1 MILFL
6 VGLLVSI
13 LIGIRIIKLV
23 RMLFMKEFWIGV
35 VLQVLFVAGIM
46 MYIVPNFMQ
55 SFHSIAYQIFLVAF
69 SIIAWITLMNVSGSF
84 RLPILFVFSA
94 LTLGLVVFGI
104 GADVDADVDVD
115 TDADIDPDFDVAF
128 EEAALASEYMA
139 SGLEVSSGLEQMAS
153 INENFVFNSSYSSM
167 DLPSIDVQDIS
178 LTPENFQAVEPTES
192 KFDLHNINE
201 SEQAYPFHLIPDE
214 AVIFDHDLNNNE
226 SLDGFEN
233 DFDQDRVPDNI
244 DSNMDNDDLPD
255 SIDSDLDNDQM
266 PDSYDSDLDNDGIPD
281 NIDRDLDNDNK
292 PDYL

>member
-1 MILFL
+1 MVLFL
-6 VGLLVSI
+6 IGLLVSI

-46 MYIVPNFMQ
+46 MYVVPNFVQ

-69 SIIAWITLMNVSGSF
+69 SVIAWITLLNVSRSF

-115 TDADIDPDFDVAF
+115 TDTDIDPDFDVAF

-139 SGLEVSSGLEQMAS
+139 SGLENPVGLEQMAS
-153 INENFVFNSSYSSM
+153 INENFVFNSSYSST
-167 DLPSIDVQDIS
+167 DLPSLDVHDMT
-178 LTPENFQAVEPTES
+178 LTPEDFHPVEPTES
-192 KFDLHNINE
+192 AFDLHNLNE
-201 SEQAYPFHLIPDE
+201 SEQAYPFHLIPDD
-214 AVIFDHDLNNNE
+214 AMIVDHDLNNNG
-226 SLDGFEN
+226 SMDGFEN
-233 DFDQDRVPDNI
+233 DFDQDGLSDSI

-255 SIDSDLDNDQM
+255 SIDIDLDNDQM
-266 PDSYDSDLDNDGIPD
+266 PDSYDSDLDNDGTPD
-281 NIDRDLDNDNK
+281 NLDRDLDNDHKN
-292 PDYL
+292 DYL